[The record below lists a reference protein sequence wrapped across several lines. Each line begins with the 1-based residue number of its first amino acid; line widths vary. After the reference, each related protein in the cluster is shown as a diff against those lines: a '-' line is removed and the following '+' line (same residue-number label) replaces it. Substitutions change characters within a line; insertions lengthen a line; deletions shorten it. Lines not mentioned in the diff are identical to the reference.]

1 MALLAPALT
10 PAQQAVNDALR
21 AGERPTF
28 DPRIG
33 DDLRAEIEGGL
44 ESVIGPID
52 ALAIAPLFLSKH
64 RLAQVHGCEVRYLA
78 ERDAGFTGWTI
89 PMARGTV
96 AHRAIELSMH
106 ARGTPAPGELVD
118 HAIARLADD
127 NGGIAE
133 FLQSL
138 PELDRADLRGQ
149 AVEQVCSFFE
159 SWPPLLPRW
168 RPRSESKVRVDLCGE
183 RIALQGKVDLT
194 VGYAEGSTAGKV
206 LIDFKTGAFS
216 PDHLHDLRF
225 YALIET
231 IARGVPPFR
240 VATHYLERG
249 AAGLLSEDITEATL
263 RTAARRVIDAATRA
277 VELEA
282 GEGAP
287 PAHKVGPACRWC
299 PALVSCAPGQQHIAA
314 AEDW

>member
-1 MALLAPALT
+1 M
-10 PAQQAVNDALR
+10 
-21 AGERPTF
+21 F
-28 DPRIG
+28 DPRLG
-33 DDLRAEIEGGL
+33 DDLRAEIERGL
-44 ESVIGPID
+44 EPVTGPID
-52 ALAIAPLFLSKH
+52 ALALAPLFLSKH
-64 RLAQVHGCEVRYLA
+64 NLNQVHGCEVRYLA
-78 ERDAGFTGWTI
+78 ERDNGFAGWTI

-106 ARGTPAPGELVD
+106 ARGTPSPSELVD
-118 HAIARLADD
+118 HALARLADD
-127 NGGIAE
+127 PGGLGE

-149 AVEQVCSFFE
+149 AVEQVCSFLE

-183 RIALQGKVDLT
+183 RITLQGKVDLT
-194 VGYAEGSTAGKV
+194 VGFAEGTTAGKV

-263 RTAARRVIDAATRA
+263 SAAARRTIDAVTRA

-282 GEGAP
+282 GANDPPPRVKTGAS
-287 PAHKVGPACRWC
+287 CRWC
-299 PALVSCAPGQQHIAA
+299 PALATCEAGQRHIAA
-314 AEDW
+314 LDDW